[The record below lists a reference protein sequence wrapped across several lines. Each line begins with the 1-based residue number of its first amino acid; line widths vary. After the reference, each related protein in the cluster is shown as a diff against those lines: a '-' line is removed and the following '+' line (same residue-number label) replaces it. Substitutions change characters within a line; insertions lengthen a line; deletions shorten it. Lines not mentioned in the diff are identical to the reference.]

1 MRLVLVLI
9 LLSQI
14 LMGQNWLELEAKS
27 GDTRILLLKEY
38 NLTDQCSKDKFL
50 SLNKIDENAFLVLGK
65 KYLMPVKVYKYNGSS
80 IRSTIHITDYDQAK
94 TIEVWNAEAVAQKLK
109 SSNYKDGG
117 ELWVPYYLVECYSE
131 ILKVDKPKH
140 DEGVVNKSITVDLFG
155 NKYKNVKLISN
166 QLKGK
171 VFYLVSGHGGPDPGA
186 MGKCNGKD
194 ICEDEYAYDVTLRL
208 ARKIT
213 EHGGTAYMIVRDN
226 NDGIR
231 DQSILKCDKDEKC
244 YPNQTIPINQIK
256 RLDQRVAAINKLY
269 YQHKKAGVKEQLM
282 IVIHVDSRGT
292 RSRVDMFF
300 YHHKKSKEGKK
311 TANLM
316 YQTIKGKYAKFQKGR
331 GYKGTVKARNL
342 HMLRESAPAGVYIEL
357 GNIQNQQDQKRFTIV
372 ENREAM
378 ANWFLESLLK

>member
-1 MRLVLVLI
+1 
-9 LLSQI
+9 
-14 LMGQNWLELEAKS
+14 MGQNWLELEAKS

-131 ILKVDKPKH
+131 VLKVDKPKH

-155 NKYKNVKLISN
+155 DKYKNVKLISN

-269 YQHKKAGVKEQLM
+269 YQHKKAGVKDQLM